1 LDIRHFSPNQ
11 REVVEAGDGPLSI
24 LAGPGS
30 GKTTVLAGR
39 IAYLVEQRGVAA
51 ATILAITFTTAAAA
65 TLRQRLLGVLGDAAH
80 DLTITTFHALGLRLI
95 KQWSGEL
102 GFGDGVP
109 AVYGRDDAR
118 VLLREVASVLG
129 LEVAPEA
136 RGREIDPWAL
146 SLSKLT
152 LALDRFRLGWNDRG
166 RSSEEHDDIDEELLR
181 QLTKAYEAQLQ
192 QRGVVDFP
200 SMLTLPLHLFE
211 SEPGALRVV
220 QDAYRF
226 VMADEFQD
234 TSDTEFRLLRQV
246 VERHQNLA
254 VVGDPNQAVYGFR
267 GADPSV
273 LLDFPQQYPGARV
286 FPLDQN
292 HRSTGVVVAL
302 SNALVAPLQSGRE
315 SWTSHAQGPRARVY
329 SASDE
334 LDEAHFVA
342 SQIQRLLDSGQIEH
356 PGQVAVLFRT
366 NAQARAV
373 ALRLRAAGLPFRVR
387 SDADLFGQPVV
398 RDVVAYLRLALCPTD
413 GPALARVVNVPPRR
427 LRAVEQA
434 LRQRPVPVS
443 ELPVWAH
450 KRGGPTA
457 RRSVEQLL
465 GLLDE
470 LQQATRQCQP
480 AQALGIVLE
489 RTGYRAW
496 LGSQKDGPAKL
507 HHLEELQ
514 SVMESSPAPDL
525 ATWLIDM
532 HLGDVDGPAFGG
544 TQATLLSTIHGAKG
558 GEWPVVFVIG
568 CEEGL
573 LPHVRPTVVGRPTP
587 AEDEERRLAYVAFS
601 RSQVLLYLVYCQAR
615 RLPTETGVG
624 RLEPRRPS
632 RFLIA
637 LPPNLVERVDPNRVA

>member
-1 LDIRHFSPNQ
+1 M
-11 REVVEAGDGPLSI
+11 
-24 LAGPGS
+24 
-30 GKTTVLAGR
+30 LAGR
-39 IAYLVEQRGVAA
+39 VAYLVEQRGVAP

-65 TLRQRLLGVLGDAAH
+65 TLRQRLAGVLGDAAQ

-118 VLLREVASVLG
+118 LLLREVASGFG
-129 LEVAPEA
+129 LELATEA
-136 RGREIDPWAL
+136 HGRDTDPWSQ

-152 LALDRFRLGWNDRG
+152 FALDRFRLGWSDR
-166 RSSEEHDDIDEELLR
+166 RQSSTEQDDIDEELLR
-181 QLTKAYEAQLQ
+181 SLSTAYEAQLQ
-192 QRGVVDFP
+192 QRGAVDFA
-200 SMLTLPLHLFE
+200 SMLTLPLRLFE
-211 SEPGALRVV
+211 SEPVALRVV

-246 VERHQNLA
+246 VERHRNLG
-254 VVGDPNQAVYGFR
+254 VVGDPNQAVYGWR
-267 GADPSV
+267 GADPSI
-273 LLDFPQQYPGARV
+273 LLDFARQYPEARV

-302 SNALVAPLQSGRE
+302 SNALAAPLQSGRE
-315 SWTSHAQGPRARVY
+315 CWTSNAQGPRARLY
-329 SASDE
+329 AANDE
-334 LDEAHFVA
+334 VDEALFVA
-342 SQIQRLLDSGQIEH
+342 AEIQRLLEAGQIEH
-356 PGQVAVLFRT
+356 PGEVAVLFRT
-366 NAQARAV
+366 HVQAKAV

-387 SDADLFGQPVV
+387 SDADLFAQPEV
-398 RDVVAYLRLALCPTD
+398 RDVVAYLRLAHSPTD
-413 GPALARVVNVPPRR
+413 GPALTRIVNVPPRR
-427 LRAVEQA
+427 LRAIEQA
-434 LRQRPVPVS
+434 LRKRAVPVP
-443 ELPVWAH
+443 ELPVWAQ

-457 RRSVEQLL
+457 RRSVEELL
-465 GLLDE
+465 AMLDE
-470 LQQATRQCQP
+470 LQCATRQCRP

-489 RTGYRAW
+489 RTAYQGW
-496 LGSQKDGPAKL
+496 LETQKDGPAKL

-532 HLGDVDGPAFGG
+532 HLGEVDGPAFGG

-573 LPHVRPTVVGRPTP
+573 LPHGRPTP
-587 AEDEERRLAYVAFS
+587 AGQPTRADDEERRLAYVAFS
-601 RSQVLLYLVYCQAR
+601 RAQVLLYLVYSQAR
-615 RLPTETGVG
+615 RLPSEAGVG
-624 RLEPRRPS
+624 RLEPRHPS
-632 RFLIA
+632 RFLIT
-637 LPPNLVERVDPNRVA
+637 LPPQLIERVNRERIA